1 MLSAVAIELPQMVV
15 GRSGSKKQWVGG
27 KNGVGNLAWG
37 QKWER
42 GRRSVVSE
50 IVAEIETETKLMLAW
65 LGNVERRQRSLIF
78 RNSRRKRNRNC
89 GRNKKSWRDGN
100 KTEVSFGGL
109 GSSMEGLGGKNGSSR
124 KDVVWETVRICFALL
139 SPLNKDLTLTY
150 HIFQGDVVVVVEAQ
164 YSEGT
169 THCQRWQSQWSLVT
183 GAGPPQ

>member
-1 MLSAVAIELPQMVV
+1 MIFKWKVAKEKIQKVLSAVAIELPQMVV
-15 GRSGSKKQWVGG
+15 EQSGSKKQWVGG

-65 LGNVERRQRSLIF
+65 LGNVERLDFF
-78 RNSRRKRNRNC
+78 RTSRRKRNRNE
-89 GRNKKSWRDGN
+89 KSCRDGN

-124 KDVVWETVRICFALL
+124 KTLVWETVRICFALI
-139 SPLNKDLTLTY
+139 SPLKKDLTLT
-150 HIFQGDVVVVVEAQ
+150 
-164 YSEGT
+164 
-169 THCQRWQSQWSLVT
+169 
-183 GAGPPQ
+183 

>member
-1 MLSAVAIELPQMVV
+1 MIFKWKVAKEKIQKVLSAVAIELPQMVV

-89 GRNKKSWRDGN
+89 GRNKKS
-100 KTEVSFGGL
+100 
-109 GSSMEGLGGKNGSSR
+109 
-124 KDVVWETVRICFALL
+124 
-139 SPLNKDLTLTY
+139 
-150 HIFQGDVVVVVEAQ
+150 
-164 YSEGT
+164 
-169 THCQRWQSQWSLVT
+169 
-183 GAGPPQ
+183 